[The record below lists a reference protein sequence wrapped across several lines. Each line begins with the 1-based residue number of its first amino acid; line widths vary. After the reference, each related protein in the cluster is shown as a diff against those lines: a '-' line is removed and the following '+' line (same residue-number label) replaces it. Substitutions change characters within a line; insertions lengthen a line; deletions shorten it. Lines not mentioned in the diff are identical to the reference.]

1 MKAMTK
7 LFALSAL
14 GAGAYA
20 AVRAK
25 RRAAAKTSQMDAFDL
40 SDLDEPVV
48 VTEEVVIV
56 TEAGPYE
63 IDMEMIPGDNQA
75 QNQNQQDKSS
85 FEMPGRGS
93 APR

>member
-7 LFALSAL
+7 LFALGAL

-25 RRAAAKTSQMDAFDL
+25 RRTAAKNHQMDAFDL
-40 SDLDEPVV
+40 TDLDDPVI
-48 VTEEVVIV
+48 VTEEVVVV

-63 IDMEMIPGDNQA
+63 IDMELIPGDDSA
-75 QNQNQQDKSS
+75 QN
-85 FEMPGRGS
+85 
-93 APR
+93 PR